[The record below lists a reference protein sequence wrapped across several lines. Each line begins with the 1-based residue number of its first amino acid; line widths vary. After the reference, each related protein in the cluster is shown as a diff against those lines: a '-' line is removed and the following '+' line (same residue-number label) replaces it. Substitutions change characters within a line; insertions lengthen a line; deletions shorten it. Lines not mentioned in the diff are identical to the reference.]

1 LGGIVKKIKPS
12 PRKPITRLKKPYEGG
27 DTLMEWHRE
36 KYKSSLSEACKD
48 ADYATPIW
56 RCETDAERGWR
67 MIKAFAG
74 IVLGIG
80 LAYVFAFAFI
90 DWLKRG

>member
-1 LGGIVKKIKPS
+1 VKKIKPT
-12 PRKPITRLKKPYEGG
+12 PRKPITRLKTPYEGG
-27 DTLMEWHRE
+27 DTLMEWHKE
-36 KYKSSLSEACKD
+36 KMKSVLHD

-67 MIKAFAG
+67 MIKGFVG
-74 IVLGIG
+74 IVSGIG

-90 DWLKRG
+90 DWLRRG

>member
-1 LGGIVKKIKPS
+1 VKKIKQV

-27 DTLMEWHRE
+27 DTLMDWHRE

-56 RCETDAERGWR
+56 RCETRFEHELRI
-67 MIKAFAG
+67 IKAWAGVGLGVGVAYWFA
-74 IVLGIG
+74 IG
-80 LAYVFAFAFI
+80 LV
-90 DWLKRG
+90 DWLRNWG